1 MKEGQSVRQVELLAP
16 VGKFENALAA
26 IENGANAIFVGG
38 KVFNARQFADN
49 FEEDELEK
57 IVDYCKLRGVKTH
70 ITVNTLIKD
79 QEIEELMA
87 YLQKLARL
95 KVDAIIVQDLGVAY
109 LIKTYF
115 PEIELHASTQMSAHS
130 IEDVMFLK
138 SCGFKRVV
146 LAREMQLEE
155 IRAIKE
161 AVDIEIETFIH
172 GALCYS
178 YSGQC
183 LFSSQI
189 GGRSGN
195 RGRCAQPCRMGYALL
210 RGEEEIVKSAYLL
223 SPKDLCTL
231 SFLPELIK
239 CGIDSFKM
247 EGRMKSPE
255 YVASVTKVYRK
266 YIDLALKDPKNYK
279 VEQEDMEM
287 L

>member
-138 SCGFKRVV
+138 SCGFKREIGR
-146 LAREMQLEE
+146 ASCRE
-155 IRAIKE
+155 R
-161 AVDIEIETFIH
+161 V
-172 GALCYS
+172 
-178 YSGQC
+178 
-183 LFSSQI
+183 
-189 GGRSGN
+189 
-195 RGRCAQPCRMGYALL
+195 
-210 RGEEEIVKSAYLL
+210 
-223 SPKDLCTL
+223 
-231 SFLPELIK
+231 
-239 CGIDSFKM
+239 
-247 EGRMKSPE
+247 
-255 YVASVTKVYRK
+255 
-266 YIDLALKDPKNYK
+266 
-279 VEQEDMEM
+279 
-287 L
+287 